1 MVRIVDGDIVPDDDP
16 RARPAP
22 ADASRVQLRPATTSL
37 FDWNAPIVR
46 TCPPGR
52 GEARWFGLPDVQV
65 YGCRVRTP
73 HVLAVALAT
82 YVFSWRGL
90 VLGLAVLYAH
100 LLQRRGPTAT
110 TTSTSPGIA
119 QAVRDYWERPP
130 PGRATTSR
138 TRAPSVG
145 ASEPRTSGTSEASTR
160 AFSGR
165 ARRLDE

>member
-16 RARPAP
+16 RVQQRP

-52 GEARWFGLPDVQV
+52 GEATWFGLPDVQI

-73 HVLAVALAT
+73 HVLATALAT
-82 YVFSWRGL
+82 YVWSWRGL
-90 VLGLAVLYAH
+90 VLSLVVLYAH
-100 LLQRRGPTAT
+100 LLHRHASTAA
-110 TTSTSPGIA
+110 TSTSPGYA
-119 QAVRDYWERPP
+119 RAVRDYWTRPP

-138 TRAPSVG
+138 ARAPSVG
-145 ASEPRTSGTSEASTR
+145 ASEPRMSGTSEASTR